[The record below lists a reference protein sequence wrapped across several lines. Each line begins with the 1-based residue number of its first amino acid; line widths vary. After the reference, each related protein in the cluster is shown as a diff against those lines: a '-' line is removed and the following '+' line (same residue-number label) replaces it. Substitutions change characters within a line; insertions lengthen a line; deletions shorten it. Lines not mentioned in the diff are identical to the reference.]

1 MERTGLKAS
10 EPTHFTVDCTD
21 AGEGKSR
28 LGCSV
33 VSESQIMQGGDYVL
47 FHASFP
53 YLVEKPRE
61 QNIAE
66 NCDLICYIS

>member
-33 VSESQIMQGGDYVL
+33 VSESQVMQGGDNVL
-47 FHASFP
+47 FHAGFP
-53 YLVEKPRE
+53 YQWKNLGGRTLQRIV
-61 QNIAE
+61 I
-66 NCDLICYIS
+66 

>member
-21 AGEGKSR
+21 AGEGKSS

-33 VSESQIMQGGDYVL
+33 VSESQVLPDGDNVL
-47 FHASFP
+47 FDAGFP
-53 YLVEKPRE
+53 
-61 QNIAE
+61 
-66 NCDLICYIS
+66 

>member
-33 VSESQIMQGGDYVL
+33 VLESQVMLGGDNVL
-47 FHASFP
+47 LHAGFP
-53 YLVEKPRE
+53 YLSGKTLRSRIL
-61 QNIAE
+61 Q
-66 NCDLICYIS
+66 

>member
-28 LGCSV
+28 LGCSM
-33 VSESQIMQGGDYVL
+33 VSESQVMQGGDYVL
-47 FHASFP
+47 FHAGFP
-53 YLVEKPRE
+53 YLVEKPWE
-61 QNIAE
+61 AGHCSE
-66 NCDLICYIS
+66 L